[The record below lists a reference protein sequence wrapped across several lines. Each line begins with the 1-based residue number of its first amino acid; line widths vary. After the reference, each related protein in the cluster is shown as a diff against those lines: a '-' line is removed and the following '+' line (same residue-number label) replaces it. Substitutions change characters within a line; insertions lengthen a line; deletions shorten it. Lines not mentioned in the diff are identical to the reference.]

1 MAISTGSPSNSR
13 RFQPGTSRMLPMAR
27 SYAEFGARGTQ
38 PVNAVPRDVVPEEG
52 FEPSVED
59 PKSPALPLGYSG
71 SPGYQRWVGLA
82 ARDRSA
88 RRHNTTRTVATAK
101 RDLARSSGVRYS
113 DEKCAPGGDP
123 VGDGRVRRLP
133 LSRHRERHWDRERP
147 GRRDPVRA

>member
-82 ARDRSA
+82 VEVAHRGA
-88 RRHNTTRTVATAK
+88 TT
-101 RDLARSSGVRYS
+101 L
-113 DEKCAPGGDP
+113 
-123 VGDGRVRRLP
+123 
-133 LSRHRERHWDRERP
+133 RER
-147 GRRDPVRA
+147 GLRRVVTWPCGAAFSI